1 MANQNFIPEDAP
13 FSADQRSWLNNLVG
27 KFIDDLTSGAG
38 LAGANTPAV
47 PATILWGSQTG
58 NAEGLAKKLSKNL
71 GKNGFEPKVVDMA
84 AYDKADLSKEENVLL
99 ITSTYG
105 DGEPPDNAA
114 DLYDWILSDEAPR
127 LENLNYTVLALGDSE
142 YPDYCKCGIDFDE
155 RFAALGAKKITPRI
169 DCDVDFDVEFAA
181 WQKAIIAGLGAAAP
195 VASSAATDDVQEE
208 GYSKKNPFPSE
219 IRINKNLNGAGS
231 GRETHHIEFSL
242 EGSGL
247 EYEAGDALGVYPEN
261 PPEIVDELITA
272 LGMKPTEEVP
282 LPGGGESS
290 LREALIK
297 HYDIRSLNKKVL
309 EQWQQRSGA
318 PFLRSLVEADSKE
331 AYDDFCWG
339 RELVDLAVDYPADFA
354 DAEEFVGTLKKLQPR
369 LYSISSSPK
378 AHPGE
383 VHLTVAIVRYDS
395 HFRSRGGVCSTY
407 LADRAGDL
415 KPGVFVHA
423 NKAFRIPEDGTKPVI
438 MCGPGTGVAPFRAF
452 LEERKATEAK
462 GANWLLFGNPHAAT
476 DFLYED
482 ELAAMQKDG
491 VLNKLSLAF
500 SRDQKEKIYVQDR
513 MIEEGAEIWKW
524 LHDEGGSFYVCGDA
538 SRMAKDVDKALHTIA
553 QEYGGMSESEAV
565 DFYKQMKKDKRYAR
579 DVY

>member
-13 FSADQRSWLNNLVG
+13 FSAEQRSWLNNLVG
-27 KFIDDLTSGAG
+27 NFINDLTSGKG
-38 LAGANTPAV
+38 LGSSNAATV

-58 NAEGLAKKLSKNL
+58 NSEGLAKKLAKNL
-71 GKNGFEPKVVDMA
+71 SKNGFVPKVVDMG

-114 DLYDWILSDEAPR
+114 ELYEWILSEEAPR
-127 LENLNYTVLALGDSE
+127 LENLKYTVLALGDSE

-155 RFAALGAKKITPRI
+155 RFLALGATQITPRL
-169 DCDVDFDVEFAA
+169 DCDVDFDEEFAT
-181 WQKAIIAGLGAAAP
+181 WQKAIIANLGAASA
-195 VASSAATDDVQEE
+195 AQSSASTEE
-208 GYSKKNPFPSE
+208 QTEDGYSKKNPFPAAILHNE
-219 IRINKNLNGAGS
+219 NLNAVGS
-231 GRETHHIEFSL
+231 ARETHHLEFSL

-261 PPEIVDELITA
+261 PADMVNEIIDA

-282 LPGGGESS
+282 LPGGGEGS
-290 LREALIK
+290 LQEALTK
-297 HYDIRSLNKKVL
+297 HYDIRSLNKKVIQ
-309 EQWQQRSGA
+309 EWQKRSGA

-339 RELVDLAVDYPADFA
+339 RELVDLALDHPADFA

-383 VHLTVAIVRYDS
+383 VHLTVAIVRYDA
-395 HFRSRGGVCSTY
+395 HHRSRGGVCSTF

-423 NKAFRIPEDGTKPVI
+423 NKAFRVPEDGSKPVI
-438 MCGPGTGVAPFRAF
+438 MCGPGTGIAPFRAF
-452 LEERKATEAK
+452 LEERKATAAT
-462 GANWLLFGNPHAAT
+462 GANWLFFGNPYAAT
-476 DFLYED
+476 DFLYEE
-482 ELAAMQKDG
+482 ELTAMQKDN

-500 SRDQKEKIYVQDR
+500 SRDQEKKIYVQDR
-513 MIEEGAEIWKW
+513 MLEEGAELWKW

-538 SRMAKDVDKALHTIA
+538 SRMAKDVDAALHTIA
-553 QEYGGMSESEAV
+553 QKHGGMSETEAE
-565 DFYKQMKKDKRYAR
+565 DFYKQLKKEKRYAR